1 MLPYQP
7 FNSKWTEVFHPS
19 HVGPAL
25 DTHHGPGH
33 SEQRHHEHLAGLPG
47 INIPISAVLSI
58 VEPPVQGLHH
68 QEAGQ
73 GRHGDRALHPE
84 PAGGESRGRHVH
96 LHKAN

>member
-1 MLPYQP
+1 MLQHQP
-7 FNSKWTEVFHPS
+7 HHSQRSEVLHPP
-19 HVGPAL
+19 HVGPAPH
-25 DTHHGPGH
+25 THHRPRH
-33 SEQRHHEHLAGLPG
+33 TEQRHHEHLAGLPG
-47 INIPISAVLSI
+47 INIPLWAVLSI
-58 VEPPVQGLHH
+58 AQPPVQGLHH